1 MPRAPRL
8 QKPEAKP
15 ATDVARDH
23 VLISQHLCA
32 SSPNLNVYATHRC
45 SLSHRAAHDG
55 SSSSSGSGD
64 APLMPTADAST
75 NGCTAV
81 SSRSDHTHGTQ
92 PAQSGGGGGGG
103 GDGSGGDGGGGLTC
117 IRGPHSG
124 HMAHVDSA
132 HADIRHVVAKLGVH
146 VKPCCVR
153 ASAATTT
160 SIWWQ
165 P

>member
-1 MPRAPRL
+1 
-8 QKPEAKP
+8 
-15 ATDVARDH
+15 
-23 VLISQHLCA
+23 
-32 SSPNLNVYATHRC
+32 
-45 SLSHRAAHDG
+45 
-55 SSSSSGSGD
+55 
-64 APLMPTADAST
+64 MPTADAST

-132 HADIRHVVAKLGVH
+132 HADIKQVVAKLGVH

-153 ASAATTT
+153 AIVATARSIFVGASRGATAGGLARLYLVPEHRKTHLTPHIRGIVT
-160 SIWWQ
+160 SFI
-165 P
+165 